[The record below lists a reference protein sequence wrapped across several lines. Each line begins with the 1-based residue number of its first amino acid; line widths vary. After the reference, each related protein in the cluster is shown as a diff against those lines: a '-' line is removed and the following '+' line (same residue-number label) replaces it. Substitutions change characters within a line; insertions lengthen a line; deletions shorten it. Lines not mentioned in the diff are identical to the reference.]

1 MVVPKVLPANHPTA
15 VAFLDETG
23 AIASDRIFAVG
34 CLKVVEPADLLR
46 PVQKL
51 RDRRHWYD
59 EIHWVDTTRES
70 VPFYKEV
77 IDIVRGAPGVRFSC
91 FVADRQMADPVSRF
105 GSPWAAYE
113 RLAAQLLIGS
123 IQPDELVCVL
133 ADEYSTPDDVCF
145 ETDVRESVNSRLGR
159 LAVTSV
165 CRLDSRAA
173 VPLQLVDMLTA
184 AVAFEFRQALGLAG
198 ARSPKAELARYVR
211 EAYGVPSFLP
221 GIDRKG
227 INVKTYQH
235 RSRIA
240 GSA

>member
-1 MVVPKVLPANHPTA
+1 M
-15 VAFLDETG
+15 
-23 AIASDRIFAVG
+23 
-34 CLKVVEPADLLR
+34 
-46 PVQKL
+46 
-51 RDRRHWYD
+51 
-59 EIHWVDTTRES
+59 
-70 VPFYKEV
+70 PFYKEV

-133 ADEYSTPDDVCF
+133 ADEYSTPDHVCF

-184 AVAFEFRQALGLAG
+184 AVGSSSGRRLA
-198 ARSPKAELARYVR
+198 
-211 EAYGVPSFLP
+211 LP
-221 GIDRKG
+221 GRGLRKR
-227 INVKTYQH
+227 NSHATCARHTAYR
-235 RSRIA
+235 RSSLESIVEA
-240 GSA
+240 ST

>member
-1 MVVPKVLPANHPTA
+1 M
-15 VAFLDETG
+15 
-23 AIASDRIFAVG
+23 
-34 CLKVVEPADLLR
+34 
-46 PVQKL
+46 
-51 RDRRHWYD
+51 
-59 EIHWVDTTRES
+59 
-70 VPFYKEV
+70 
-77 IDIVRGAPGVRFSC
+77 
-91 FVADRQMADPVSRF
+91 
-105 GSPWAAYE
+105 
-113 RLAAQLLIGS
+113 
-123 IQPDELVCVL
+123 CVL

-159 LAVTSV
+159 LAVTGV

-211 EAYGVPSFLP
+211 DAYGVPSFLP